1 MATFTDVELKTGIL
15 ANNVLDGALA
25 DITASGKPVT
35 LYAVTQWL
43 GDWMQ
48 DTSLRC
54 SDPAYIMAYLAQENF
69 INELEVEMF
78 CSKLI
83 ACGIVS
89 AMHRAFADSENAQA
103 IELAIEI
110 AANSGIVEPFT
121 DSYNPSLLASEP
133 DIYGY
138 DD

>member
-89 AMHRAFADSENAQA
+89 AMETTFSPEPE
-103 IELAIEI
+103 IGLAIEI
-110 AANSGIVEPFT
+110 ASHGGIVEPRFT
-121 DSYNPSLLASEP
+121 DSYNPGLLASEP